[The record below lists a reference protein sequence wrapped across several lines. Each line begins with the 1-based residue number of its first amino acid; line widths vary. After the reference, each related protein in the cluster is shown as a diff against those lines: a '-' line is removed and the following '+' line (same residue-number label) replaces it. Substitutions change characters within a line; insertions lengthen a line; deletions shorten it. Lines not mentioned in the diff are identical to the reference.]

1 MQNVHELQKTFP
13 VARPGKTKCD
23 KIILE
28 PIHPFNATAWLGSN
42 EGLIIV
48 VENSVECNF
57 DYI

>member
-1 MQNVHELQKTFP
+1 M
-13 VARPGKTKCD
+13 CD

-28 PIHPFNATAWLGSN
+28 PIHPFNATAWLDSN

-48 VENSVECNF
+48 VENSVESNF